1 VEDLGTNEMEYVN
14 EKKALR
20 VTDMRKFLITPLG
33 EYKIKAVIK
42 KEKGGLF
49 NLSRKYNVYI

>member
-1 VEDLGTNEMEYVN
+1 VN

-42 KEKGGLF
+42 
-49 NLSRKYNVYI
+49 R